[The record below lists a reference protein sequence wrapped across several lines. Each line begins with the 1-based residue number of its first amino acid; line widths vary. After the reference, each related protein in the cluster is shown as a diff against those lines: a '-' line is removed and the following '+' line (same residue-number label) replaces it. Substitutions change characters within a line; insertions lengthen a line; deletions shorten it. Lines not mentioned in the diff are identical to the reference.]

1 MVNLCFVSRGI
12 YGSHI
17 AFWCA
22 WGAKLQCTIFHSE
35 VGQVLV
41 PQELRHDTL
50 RRTCVFASDAICRS
64 RSAFWCIQEVKP

>member
-12 YGSHI
+12 YGSRI

-50 RRTCVFASDAICRS
+50 R
-64 RSAFWCIQEVKP
+64 